1 MAPPQGKPENVLRLA
16 DELIALDQHGSA
28 LQSLHE
34 TIVLKRSR
42 NSQGFSLEPIMTRF
56 IELCVFLRKGKIA
69 KEGLYMYKN
78 AVQNTSV
85 TAIENVVKRF
95 IELANE
101 KVQEAQARAD
111 KISVEFVDDLEASET
126 PESIM
131 MSFVSGEMSKTR
143 TDRALV
149 TPWLKFLWDAYR
161 TVLDILR
168 NNARLEVMYQLI
180 ANSAFQFCLK
190 YQRKTEFRRLCELL
204 RSHLGNASKFS
215 NAPHSINL
223 NDAETMQRHLDM
235 RFSQLNVAV
244 ELELWQEAFRSI
256 EDIHSL
262 LTFSKRAP
270 SPVMLGNYYRK
281 LIKIFLVCDNF
292 LLHAAAWNRYFT
304 FTNVQKPATA
314 NFVILSALS
323 IPIIDASK
331 FSGPPLDAEDAKSKN
346 ARLAILLNMS
356 KAPNREALVKDAV
369 NRNVL
374 SYCDPA
380 IRDLYRILEVDFHP
394 LSICKKLQPILK
406 KLAENTDTAQYI
418 RPLQQ
423 VILTRLFQQ
432 LSQVYDAVSLKFVMD
447 LATFDEPYSCTY
459 GQIEK
464 FIMNGNKK
472 GAFSIRV
479 NHIENSITFA
489 SDLFA
494 NPVSSHADAATLQ
507 STPAELIT
515 NQLSRIGKSLTSV
528 LMRFDTDFYLLR
540 KQQSEAAYERA
551 LAGVEQERKA
561 VVAQRSL
568 LELRRGQAD
577 TLATQREAELAAQ
590 RALKQKQEAEAEA
603 RRVHEEAMKRNAER
617 IRREKEAIRIEE
629 AKKLANEL
637 KAKGGLEVDAEEL
650 ENLDADKLRAMQ
662 IEQVE
667 KKNRSMNERLRI
679 IGKRIDH
686 LERAY
691 RREAIP
697 LLEEDARKQVEEDH
711 KAFIQREKQR
721 KEVQS
726 QKHEEA
732 LRDKNIF
739 SKFASY
745 IQSYKQGIDD
755 DREKA
760 YQDAYARTKDVIEA
774 ERERQ
779 RQMIYEQKLA
789 DAVAEAEEAAVRAEE
804 EEKMHQRREQEAA
817 QRKAVEEKALA
828 SKEAREREQ
837 AEMNEKLERQRIMQM
852 KREEEAAR
860 KIAAKKANL
869 GLGSGAQTPPAVG
882 AWKRSGATPPPPSG
896 GTQRYI
902 PPRAR
907 GAAADSSRDSLPPS
921 RSGRGAYVPPS
932 KRQQQQ

>member
-16 DELIALDQHGSA
+16 DELIALDQHSSA

-42 NSQGFSLEPIMTRF
+42 NAQGFSLEPIMMRF
-56 IELCVFLRKGKIA
+56 IELCVHLRKGKIA
-69 KEGLYMYKN
+69 KEGLYTYKN

-85 TAIENVVKRF
+85 TAIENVVKHF
-95 IELANE
+95 IELAN
-101 KVQEAQARAD
+101 KRVQEAQEKAD
-111 KISVEFVDDLEASET
+111 KISVEYVDDLEATET

-131 MSFVSGEMSKTR
+131 MSLVSGDLSKSR

-270 SPVMLGNYYRK
+270 AAVMLGNYYRK
-281 LIKIFLVCDNF
+281 LIKIFLVCDNY

-323 IPIIDASK
+323 IPIIDANK
-331 FSGPPLDAEDAKSKN
+331 LSGPSIEAEDAKSKN
-346 ARLAILLNMS
+346 ARLALLLNLS
-356 KAPNREALVKDAV
+356 KTPTRETLIKDAIS
-369 NRNVL
+369 RGVL
-374 SYCDPA
+374 SFCDQA
-380 IRDLYRILEVDFHP
+380 IRDLYQILEVEFHP
-394 LSICKKLQPILK
+394 LSICKKLQPIIK
-406 KLAENTDTAQYI
+406 RLAESNDTAQYI

-432 LSQVYDAVSLKFVMD
+432 LSQVYDSISLKYVMD
-447 LATFDEPYSCTY
+447 LATFEEPYDFNP

-472 GAFSIRV
+472 GAFSIRL
-479 NHIENSITFA
+479 NHIENSISFS
-489 SDLFA
+489 SDLFS
-494 NPVSSHADAATLQ
+494 NPIKSSDSVSLQ
-507 STPAELIT
+507 STPSELIT
-515 NQLSRIGKSLTSV
+515 SQLTRIAKSLSSV
-528 LMRFDTDFYLLR
+528 LMRFDTDFCLLR
-540 KQQSEAAYERA
+540 KQQAEAAYERA
-551 LAGVEQERKA
+551 QAGVEQERKA
-561 VVAQRSL
+561 VIAQRSL

-590 RALKQKQEAEAEA
+590 RALKQKQESEAESL
-603 RRVHEEAMKRNAER
+603 RVQEEINKRNAER
-617 IRREKEAIRIEE
+617 IRREKEAIRINE
-629 AKKLANEL
+629 AKKLAEEL
-637 KAKGGLEVDAEEL
+637 KAKGGLEVNAEDL
-650 ENLDADKLRAMQ
+650 EHLDADKLRAMQ

-667 KKNRSMNERLRI
+667 KQNKSMNERLRV

-697 LLEEDARKQVEEDH
+697 LWEEDAKQQAEHDRKIFYE
-711 KAFIQREKQR
+711 REKQR
-721 KEVQS
+721 KEVQER
-726 QKHEEA
+726 KHEQA
-732 LRDKNIF
+732 IKDKKAF
-739 SKFASY
+739 AQFASY
-745 IQSYKQGIDD
+745 IHAYKQNIDD
-755 DREKA
+755 ERDKA
-760 YQDAYARTKDVIEA
+760 YQEAYAKAKNVIDA

-779 RQMIYEQKLA
+779 RKEIFEQKLA
-789 DAVAEAEEAAVRAEE
+789 EAIREAEEEAARAAEE
-804 EEKMHQRREQEAA
+804 EANRELHEQEEAQKRAIEERTRAA
-817 QRKAVEEKALA
+817 R
-828 SKEAREREQ
+828 EAKEREQ
-837 AEMNEKLERQRIMQM
+837 REMAEKLERQRRIQQE
-852 KREEEAAR
+852 RDEEISRKLAEKAAAR
-860 KIAAKKANL
+860 RANI
-869 GLGSGAQTPPAVG
+869 GASSPSPG
-882 AWKRSGATPPPPSG
+882 AWRRGGASAG
-896 GTQRYI
+896 GV
-902 PPRAR
+902 
-907 GAAADSSRDSLPPS
+907 SRDSPRYSRGGYSRGSVPPRETLAPS
-921 RSGRGAYVPPS
+921 KGAYVPPS
-932 KRQQQQ
+932 RRNQQQQ